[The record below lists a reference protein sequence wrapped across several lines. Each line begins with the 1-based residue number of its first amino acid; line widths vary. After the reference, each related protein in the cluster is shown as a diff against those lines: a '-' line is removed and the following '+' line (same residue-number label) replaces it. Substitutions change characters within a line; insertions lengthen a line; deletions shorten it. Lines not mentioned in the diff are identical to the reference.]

1 MSRNRREKEYL
12 ADMVEAMQ
20 RIMDYTLELTY
31 EEFLADRKTQDA
43 VLRNLQVM
51 GEAVKKLSAPVK
63 QAHPHLPWKE
73 MAGMR
78 DKVVHDY
85 FGINYDIVWSIAKR
99 ELPVLLPSLTAI
111 LPGSEKTI

>member
-1 MSRNRREKEYL
+1 MSRKRRDKEYL
-12 ADMVEAMQ
+12 ADVVEAVQ
-20 RIMDYTLELTY
+20 RIVSYTAELSY

-63 QAHPHLPWKE
+63 QAHPHLPWKQV
-73 MAGMR
+73 AGMR

-85 FGINYDIVWSIAKR
+85 FGINYDIVWALAKQ
-99 ELPVLLPSLTAI
+99 ELPAMLPSLAAI
-111 LPGSEKTI
+111 LPGVR

>member
-1 MSRNRREKEYL
+1 MSRKRRDKEYL
-12 ADMVEAMQ
+12 ADVVEAAQ
-20 RIMDYTLELTY
+20 RIVSYTAELSY

-63 QAHPHLPWKE
+63 QAHPHLPWKQ

-85 FGINYDIVWSIAKR
+85 FGINYDIVWALAKQ
-99 ELPVLLPSLTAI
+99 ELPALLPSLAAI
-111 LPGSEKTI
+111 LPETGQP

>member
-1 MSRNRREKEYL
+1 MSRKRRDKEYL
-12 ADMVEAMQ
+12 ADVVEAVQ
-20 RIMDYTLELTY
+20 RIVSYTAELSY

-63 QAHPHLPWKE
+63 QAHPHLPWKQV
-73 MAGMR
+73 AGMR

-85 FGINYDIVWSIAKR
+85 FGINYDIVWALAKQ
-99 ELPVLLPSLTAI
+99 ELPAMLPSLAAI
-111 LPGSEKTI
+111 LPGAR

>member
-1 MSRNRREKEYL
+1 MSRKRRDREYL
-12 ADMVEAMQ
+12 ADLAEAVQ
-20 RIMDYTLELTY
+20 RIVAYTGELTY

-63 QAHPHLPWKE
+63 QMHPHLPWKQ

-85 FGINYDIVWSIAKR
+85 FGINDDIVWALAKK

-111 LPGSEKTI
+111 NPEDI

>member
-1 MSRNRREKEYL
+1 MSRKRRDKEYL
-12 ADMVEAMQ
+12 ADVREAVQ
-20 RIMDYTLELTY
+20 RIVAYTGEITY

-51 GEAVKKLSAPVK
+51 GEAVKKLSGPVK
-63 QAHPHLPWKE
+63 QAHRHLPWKQ

-85 FGINYDIVWSIAKR
+85 FGINYDIVWALVKE
-99 ELPVLLPSLTAI
+99 ELPALLPFFTAI
-111 LPGSEKTI
+111 QPAGEQP

>member
-1 MSRNRREKEYL
+1 MSKKRRDKEYL
-12 ADMVEAMQ
+12 ADAVEAVL
-20 RIMDYTLELTY
+20 RIVAYTGELTY

-51 GEAVKKLSAPVK
+51 GEAVKRLSAPVK
-63 QAHPHLPWKE
+63 QARPHLPWKQ

-85 FGINYDIVWSIAKR
+85 FGINYDIVWALAKE
-99 ELPVLLPSLTAI
+99 ELPALLPSLTDI
-111 LPGSEKTI
+111 HPEGEQP

>member
-1 MSRNRREKEYL
+1 MYRKRRDKEYL
-12 ADMVEAMQ
+12 ADVVEAVQ
-20 RIMDYTLELTY
+20 RIVDYTGELTY

-63 QAHPHLPWKE
+63 QAHPNLPWKQ

-85 FGINYDIVWSIAKR
+85 FGINYDIVWALAK
-99 ELPVLLPSLTAI
+99 EEFPALLASLT
-111 LPGSEKTI
+111 TIHPESNQ

>member
-1 MSRNRREKEYL
+1 MSRKRRDKEYL
-12 ADMVEAMQ
+12 ADAVEAVQ
-20 RIMDYTLELTY
+20 RIIAYTGGLTY

-51 GEAVKKLSAPVK
+51 GEAVKRLSAPVK
-63 QAHPHLPWKE
+63 QARPHLPWKQ

-85 FGINYDIVWSIAKR
+85 FGINLDIVWALAKE
-99 ELPVLLPSLTAI
+99 ELPALLPSLTAI
-111 LPGSEKTI
+111 QPEGEQP